1 MPSVTPYTPF
11 STVIITQ
18 IPKKGG
24 IYFPRIFL
32 AEFELEGGD
41 GMDGNGYGDGKRK
54 GLNR

>member
-1 MPSVTPYTPF
+1 MPSVLLIAPF
-11 STVIITQ
+11 STVIMTQ

-24 IYFPRIFL
+24 ICFPRIFL

-41 GMDGNGYGDGKRK
+41 GMDGNAYGDGKRK